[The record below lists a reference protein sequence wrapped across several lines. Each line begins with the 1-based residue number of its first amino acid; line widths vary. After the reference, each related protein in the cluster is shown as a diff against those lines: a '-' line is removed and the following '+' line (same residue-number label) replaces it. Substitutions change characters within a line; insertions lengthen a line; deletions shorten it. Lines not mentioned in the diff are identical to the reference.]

1 MKTRTASVMAWGST
15 ALYAVLISTGL
26 TLQAV
31 SHVPEDP
38 VGGAPWLAV
47 ASVAFLASSV
57 IGSLIAS
64 RRPANPIGWIVC
76 GLALVWAI
84 EHFAFGYAAYALVA
98 HPGSL
103 PAGIPMALLYNTI
116 FFVAEFGIPLL
127 FLLFPSGRLPSP
139 RWRVVVW
146 TALGA
151 LVTLL
156 SLTPFDPDGVE
167 KLGLENPWGARGV
180 FAAVGITLFMIAFL
194 ALFVFLI
201 ASVVSLVLRV
211 RRAHGEDRQQLKWFV
226 YAASFLPIGFGFV
239 FFGTGT
245 TPHVIGM
252 LFLAVAFIG
261 FPVSCAVAIFRYRLY
276 DIDFVISKTVV
287 FGALAAFITAV
298 YVVVVVGLGQLLGT
312 RGEPNV
318 ALSILATVVVAV
330 AFQPVRE
337 RVQRFANKL
346 VYGRRATPY
355 EVLSA
360 FATRMG
366 GTYDSEELLP
376 RMARILAE
384 GTGAAKAEVWLKVGD
399 VMHRATEWPEAPPP
413 SELLRAENGEIRAFP
428 ESTKT
433 VRVAHQGE
441 LLGALT
447 ITKPPGEP
455 LTPAEDKLLL
465 DLASQAGLVLRNV
478 RLIEDLKAS
487 RQRLAT
493 AQDAERR
500 RLERN
505 IHDGAQQR
513 LVALAVKFQLLER
526 IAVGDADR
534 EALARLHS
542 ETTDTLSELRDLARG
557 IYPPLLAERG
567 LVAALEAQAH
577 RAAVPVEIEADGI
590 ERYPQEAEAAAY
602 FCCLEAL
609 QNAAKYANA
618 GWAVVRL
625 SHADGT
631 LAFIVE
637 DGGVGFDPASTPRGS
652 GLQNMADRV
661 EALGGLLEVRSA
673 PGEGTI
679 VSGHVPAHAMEG
691 VR

>member
-1 MKTRTASVMAWGST
+1 MKTRTASVIAWGST

-31 SHVPEDP
+31 SRVPEDP
-38 VGGAPWLAV
+38 VGGMPWLAV
-47 ASVAFLASSV
+47 TSVAFLASSV
-57 IGSLIAS
+57 IGSLIAF
-64 RRPANPIGWIVC
+64 RRPSNPIGWIVC

-103 PAGIPMALLYNTI
+103 PAGMPMALLSTTI
-116 FFVAEFGIPLL
+116 FFVAEFGIVLL

-151 LVTLL
+151 LTVLL
-156 SLTPFDPDGVE
+156 SLTPFDPDAVE
-167 KLGLENPWGARGV
+167 NLGLENPWGARGV
-180 FAAVGITLFMIAFL
+180 FAAVGLPVFLIAFL
-194 ALFVFLI
+194 AQFAILI
-201 ASVVSLVLRV
+201 ASAVSLIVRV
-211 RRAHGEDRQQLKWFV
+211 RAAHGEERQQLKWLV

-239 FFGTGT
+239 FFGSGT
-245 TPHVIGM
+245 TPHAIGIV
-252 LFLAVAFIG
+252 FLAFALIG
-261 FPVSCAVAIFRYRLY
+261 FPVACAVAIFRYRLY
-276 DIDFVISKTVV
+276 DIDPVINRTVV

-318 ALSILATVVVAV
+318 GLSILATVVVAV

-346 VYGRRATPY
+346 VYGRKATPY

-360 FATRMG
+360 FVSRMG

-384 GTGAAKAEVWLKVGD
+384 GTGAARAEVWLTVED
-399 VMHRATEWPEAPPP
+399 VMRRATAWPEAPP
-413 SELLRAENGEIRAFP
+413 SERLRVEGGEIPAFP
-428 ESTKT
+428 GSTKAAP
-433 VRVAHQGE
+433 VAHQGE

-447 ITKPPGEP
+447 ITKPQGEP

-526 IAVGDADR
+526 IAVGDADK

-618 GWAVVRL
+618 GWVVVRL
-625 SHADGT
+625 SHADGS

-673 PGEGTI
+673 PGEGTV
-679 VSGHVPAHAMEG
+679 VSGHVPARAMEG
-691 VR
+691 VG